1 MTPHS
6 KSAND
11 CNITT
16 KCRCG
21 IVASQAMTKVELLTT
36 ISRGSDVRGSDIGK
50 AAVTVPIPHMCS
62 QQSMMYMAS
71 WRIVEAQDET
81 LTQILQYLTMGCQN
95 FSCCETK
102 EESFSG
108 DLISMFAGNRE
119 DDNAMEEDWRSG
131 ALVVYFI
138 FMPPVIQL
146 KYLAPVTFGPS
157 PIDPALHRTS
167 PSRTRDLPNFESA
180 SAYSLPPSAS
190 HLSRP
195 PSPSTESSSPNL
207 RPQHQS
213 KRDRNLS
220 YSASLPGLSTLAS
233 VASAPSSHL
242 RYVLLLAAT
251 GVGIGTNRAA
261 LDAPKLKPIQPAE
274 IAYETKD
281 KASSNQNAIRNMS
294 YATSSPGATTG
305 GQGNTP
311 PVCQNCGTSTTP
323 LWRRDESGSVLC
335 NACGLFLKLHGR
347 PRPISL
353 KTDVIKSRNRVKT
366 SGQGPKRKTNIDTN
380 GLAGSRSEAGTPP
393 LGSHGHR
400 RGSRKGSAGPSD
412 RSNSPVSR
420 TNTPGFQHHSNIA
433 PQHMFDSVTLS
444 DHSFNPSTAVLPSL
458 QLHNPSISSTSSA
471 NDRHLEAPQTY
482 EGLLAANTSLKTRI
496 NELELIN
503 ELFRGKGC

>member
-1 MTPHS
+1 
-6 KSAND
+6 
-11 CNITT
+11 
-16 KCRCG
+16 
-21 IVASQAMTKVELLTT
+21 
-36 ISRGSDVRGSDIGK
+36 
-50 AAVTVPIPHMCS
+50 
-62 QQSMMYMAS
+62 
-71 WRIVEAQDET
+71 
-81 LTQILQYLTMGCQN
+81 
-95 FSCCETK
+95 
-102 EESFSG
+102 
-108 DLISMFAGNRE
+108 
-119 DDNAMEEDWRSG
+119 
-131 ALVVYFI
+131 
-138 FMPPVIQL
+138 
-146 KYLAPVTFGPS
+146 
-157 PIDPALHRTS
+157 
-167 PSRTRDLPNFESA
+167 
-180 SAYSLPPSAS
+180 
-190 HLSRP
+190 
-195 PSPSTESSSPNL
+195 
-207 RPQHQS
+207 
-213 KRDRNLS
+213 
-220 YSASLPGLSTLAS
+220 
-233 VASAPSSHL
+233 
-242 RYVLLLAAT
+242 
-251 GVGIGTNRAA
+251 
-261 LDAPKLKPIQPAE
+261 
-274 IAYETKD
+274 
-281 KASSNQNAIRNMS
+281 MS

-393 LGSHGHR
+393 LGSHGHH

-503 ELFRGKGC
+503 ELFRGRVAELEQSDATARRSEMVARDSESRLSQLLEETQKREDGLKRKIAELEQALIDRELLQGLTSEPQAKKIRLTDVVDYSPDSASKSPQSL